1 MTVLRPSSLAWLFVA
16 ALAACTPRSKEP
28 AAASAPGDD
37 AGVLL
42 RAGSIAVRQADLD
55 HQIAET
61 HGGRKDPQTREVVLG
76 QLAARAQM
84 VQAAIDDGLM
94 EDSVVRA
101 EIARVLA
108 NRYRELK
115 LTPRVKSMTQEPVPA
130 SRLRELYDAA
140 GTRFRSSE
148 QRQVAVLW
156 LNPGDDP
163 TRKQAYQAKLAA
175 ARDWLLG
182 DADLKQRPEQGFGT
196 LAVDH
201 SEHQASRYQ
210 GGVVGWIG
218 SAGNPDAWSRTLA
231 GLAFSLAA
239 PGDLSEVTT
248 APEGLFLVR
257 LMAVKPA
264 VERPLEA
271 VANELRESERAR
283 LIKNLENE
291 FLESVAK
298 RHPVRWQDGAAPAD
312 PSAPPSPNP
321 HSSPP

>member
-1 MTVLRPSSLAWLFVA
+1 MTVLRPSSLAWLLIA

-28 AAASAPGDD
+28 AAASAPGED

-55 HQIAET
+55 HQLSET

-76 QLAARAQM
+76 QLASRAQL

-94 EDSVVRA
+94 DDAVVRA

-115 LTPRVKSMTQEPVPA
+115 LTPRLKSMAQETVTD
-130 SRLRELYDAA
+130 SRLRELYEAA
-140 GTRFRSSE
+140 GTRFRSPE
-148 QRQVAVLW
+148 QRQIAVLW
-156 LNPGDDP
+156 LDPGDDP
-163 TRKQAYQAKLAA
+163 SRKQAYQAKLVA

-218 SAGNPDAWSRTLA
+218 RDGSPDAWSRTLA
-231 GLAFSLAA
+231 GLAFSLTA
-239 PGDLSEVTT
+239 PGDLSEVTA

-271 VANELRESERAR
+271 VADELRESERTR

-291 FLESVAK
+291 FLASVAK
-298 RHPVRWQDGAAPAD
+298 RHPVRRQDPPSSVAS
-312 PSAPPSPNP
+312 SAPPSPNP
-321 HSSPP
+321 PSSPP